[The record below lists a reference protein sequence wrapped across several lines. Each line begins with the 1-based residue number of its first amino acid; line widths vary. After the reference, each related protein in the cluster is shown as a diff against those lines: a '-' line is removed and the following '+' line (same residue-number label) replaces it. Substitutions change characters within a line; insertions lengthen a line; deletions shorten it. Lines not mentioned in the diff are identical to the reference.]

1 MQSAFSKIG
10 EKKITDLSGR
20 FNCNISLLYKAT
32 FTCKVKKNKAG
43 SACKQVCWK
52 IKALQKRGENRKKF
66 ESPRLFVIVK
76 KMVEAKLIK
85 TVVFQV
91 IKSISIVEHTCACAN
106 SLL

>member
-1 MQSAFSKIG
+1 VKKINQDQLVSKCVEKLKHCKKG
-10 EKKITDLSGR
+10 EK
-20 FNCNISLLYKAT
+20 
-32 FTCKVKKNKAG
+32 
-43 SACKQVCWK
+43 
-52 IKALQKRGENRKKF
+52 IKKKF

-91 IKSISIVEHTCACAN
+91 IESISIVEHTCACAN